1 MEKKLG
7 RLGVSI
13 EHSESRRAGNEML
26 QNYEE
31 TRRNKNIEETRMKL
45 TLPNSLIFMNKAEL
59 KSRNISVNL
68 YHED

>member
-26 QNYEE
+26 KNYEE
-31 TRRNKNIEETRMKL
+31 TK
-45 TLPNSLIFMNKAEL
+45 TLK
-59 KSRNISVNL
+59 KQG
-68 YHED
+68 

>member
-1 MEKKLG
+1 MCIKNFSKKRFFTERRMEKKLG

-45 TLPNSLIFMNKAEL
+45 TLPNSL
-59 KSRNISVNL
+59 
-68 YHED
+68 

>member
-1 MEKKLG
+1 MEKKLR

-45 TLPNSLIFMNKAEL
+45 TLPNSL
-59 KSRNISVNL
+59 
-68 YHED
+68 

>member
-13 EHSESRRAGNEML
+13 EHSESRRARNEML
-26 QNYEE
+26 KNYEE

-45 TLPNSLIFMNKAEL
+45 NTAKFFMNKAES

>member
-26 QNYEE
+26 KNYEE
-31 TRRNKNIEETRMKL
+31 TRRNKNEANTAKF
-45 TLPNSLIFMNKAEL
+45 FMNKAEL

>member
-13 EHSESRRAGNEML
+13 EHSESRRARNEML
-26 QNYEE
+26 KNYEE

-45 TLPNSLIFMNKAEL
+45 TLPNSIMNKAEL

>member
-26 QNYEE
+26 KNYEE
-31 TRRNKNIEETRMKL
+31 IRRNKNIEETRMKL
-45 TLPNSLIFMNKAEL
+45 TLPNSL
-59 KSRNISVNL
+59 
-68 YHED
+68 